1 MRCLLDALNLVSYP
15 RNPKYPSHPGVD
27 TTQFTSCKLH
37 CNLVSE
43 MNMLEAIEE
52 DLQRL
57 DLSCFQLEE
66 KRMFRSLNCCST
78 NEDFSGFEQE
88 KDNLS
93 RTIENKLDQL
103 SSSIGSSESSGLG
116 QNGKLLERLQNQK
129 LKLRLQVGQMHER
142 MGVAKEWSNPY
153 KFQENVK
160 FQETHYRER
169 ER

>member
-1 MRCLLDALNLVSYP
+1 
-15 RNPKYPSHPGVD
+15 
-27 TTQFTSCKLH
+27 
-37 CNLVSE
+37 
-43 MNMLEAIEE
+43 MNMLEALEE

-66 KRMFRSLNCCST
+66 KRMFGGSLNCCSA
-78 NEDFSGFEQE
+78 NDFSGFEQE

-93 RTIENKLDQL
+93 RTIETKLDQL
-103 SSSIGSSESSGLG
+103 SSSIQSSESSGLG

-153 KFQENVK
+153 KFQDNVK
-160 FQETHYRER
+160 FQENDKFQETRYRER